1 MVTLSFI
8 PLCRSLSRSSAEARG
23 SLELDVIVDDSDLD
37 AQQIIWKNQWL
48 RWLELGF
55 DVILLREDGR

>member
-1 MVTLSFI
+1 MSK
-8 PLCRSLSRSSAEARG
+8 A
-23 SLELDVIVDDSDLD
+23 LD

-48 RWLELGF
+48 RWLEFGC